1 VTILVAMAKLPPA
14 LSKAAVG
21 EERIS
26 AETHQEERREQILGL
41 VTKVFAKRGYQA
53 ATIDH
58 LVAGGKTS
66 MGGFYK
72 FFEGKEDCFV
82 QAFDRVVG
90 MARERLEV
98 APEGGSWAEEMALG
112 LRVLI
117 EFAAEEPLAARVV
130 LLEAQTG
137 GPVAVARYNEVVGEA
152 ADALGRGREES
163 AAGSDL
169 PESFED
175 ATVSGVIWLVQNR
188 LARGEAIEV
197 EALYPQLAK
206 VLLEPYVGAK
216 GVPALG

>member
-1 VTILVAMAKLPPA
+1 MAKLPPA

-26 AETHQEERREQILGL
+26 AETHQDERREQILAL

-82 QAFDRVVG
+82 QVFDRVDE
-90 MARERLEV
+90 MARDRL
-98 APEGGSWAEEMALG
+98 AMTREGGGWAEEMALG
-112 LRVLI
+112 LRALI

-137 GPVAVARYNEVVGEA
+137 GPAAVARYNAVVGEA
-152 ADALGRGREES
+152 AAALGRGRTES
-163 AAGSDL
+163 KGGADL

-175 ATVSGVIWLVQNR
+175 ATVSGVIWLIQNR
-188 LARGEAIEV
+188 LARGEAVAV
-197 EALYPQLAK
+197 ETLYPQLAK

-216 GVPALG
+216 GVPALD